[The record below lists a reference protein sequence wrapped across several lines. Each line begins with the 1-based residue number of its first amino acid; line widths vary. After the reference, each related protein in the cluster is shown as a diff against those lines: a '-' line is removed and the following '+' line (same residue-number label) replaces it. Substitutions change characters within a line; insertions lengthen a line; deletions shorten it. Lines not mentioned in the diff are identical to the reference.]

1 MKQPKS
7 KKPGKQRKW
16 LIKAPLHS
24 RQKAMGSTL
33 SKELREKYHRRS
45 LPVRKGDNVQIMRGG
60 LKGTSGEVM
69 RVNLKNYKI
78 YVDGVTLKKADGTD
92 VERALDPSNVMI
104 TDLYMEDKER
114 REMLERK
121 IKD

>member
-1 MKQPKS
+1 
-7 KKPGKQRKW
+7 
-16 LIKAPLHS
+16 
-24 RQKAMGSTL
+24 MGSTL